1 MSVRQWLVLSLMA
14 APAAAQRTAPSV
26 EVSGLGVWYADTVRS
41 AGASISPALRVDWAN
56 ATLNASGS
64 VSRLG
69 QGSSSVQGAIA
80 PSIFSP
86 SYGALSFEGAA
97 SLGGS
102 SHHDGT
108 RTGQMLGS
116 VRAHVMRDD
125 AGGWIGGGVGRTWD
139 GDVWRAV
146 RQAEIGAWTARN
158 GVNLLATVTPV
169 RVDTLRYTD
178 LQASLRVPAIRAF
191 ELGASGGARAGSV
204 GAAVGGSSRA
214 WGSIAATAWV
224 SSRLAIVASAGNY
237 PVDLTQGYPGGRFVT
252 LALRLGAR
260 EVTESATVETPTV
273 PVSSA
278 PVFEVRAAAQGK
290 RTLRFNAP
298 AARTVEVSGDFTK
311 WQPVPLTRDA
321 TGWWS
326 VALPVSA
333 GTHQINLR
341 VDGNAWIA
349 PPGLLTSRDEFGGV
363 VGILVLQ

>member
-1 MSVRQWLVLSLMA
+1 MA
-14 APAAAQRTAPSV
+14 VPAGAQRTAPTI
-26 EVSGLGVWYADTVRS
+26 EVSGLGIWYADTVRS
-41 AGASISPALRVDWAN
+41 AGASLSPALRVDWAN
-56 ATLNASGS
+56 ATLNASGT

-69 QGSSSVQGAIA
+69 QGSSSVQGTIA

-86 SYGALSFEGAA
+86 SYGALSFEGAG

-116 VRAHVMRDD
+116 VRAHLMRGD

-139 GDVWRAV
+139 GEVWRSV
-146 RQAEIGAWTARN
+146 RQAEIGAWTTRD

-169 RVDTLRYTD
+169 SVDTLRYTD

-191 ELGASGGARAGSV
+191 ELGVNGGARTGSV

-214 WGSIAATAWV
+214 WGSITGTAWV
-224 SSRLAIVASAGNY
+224 SSRVAVVASAGNY

-260 EVTESATVETPTV
+260 ELAEPSTVETPAA
-273 PVSSA
+273 VSSV
-278 PVFEVRAAAQGK
+278 PVFEVRNAPQGK
-290 RTLRFNAP
+290 RMLRFNAP
-298 AARTVEVSGDFTK
+298 TARTVEVSGDFTK
-311 WQPVPLTRDA
+311 WQPVNLTREP

-326 VALPVSA
+326 VALPVTA
-333 GTHQINLR
+333 GTHQINVR

-363 VGILVLQ
+363 VGILVVQ